1 MINIRVPEGVRKV
14 ADQIKNIFLDSAHLN
29 YSNICSLLV
38 LFLFDLENLSEL
50 GRNSPWTS
58 STSELSRAVQGFKPN
73 RFMRRL
79 QKSILR
85 RYRGKINA
93 DDFCLAVDD
102 TDNPKYGKGIFRA
115 GKWQCSKGKYFGQKI
130 LMIVLVDI
138 KRGIALPLSYEI
150 LAKKGEAGYEL
161 AFDVVTR
168 LLEELFKA
176 GVPKIPLVAD
186 SWFFSADFATKL
198 KKMGVD
204 FIGEMKSNRK
214 VKKTTQGHKN
224 WSSPLELFSG
234 LKKKKFGK
242 KKAVK
247 WYQECLLRIKKLD
260 FKLKVIAVYNNRK
273 ERNPFA
279 YYAST
284 NSEISGAKIFKYYKA
299 RWKIECLFR
308 DLKQW
313 LSFGRLPCR
322 GENAAHLAVC
332 LPLALIVS
340 LRLDSPQ
347 GWGLDKRNSIGK
359 MISIIRENALEKSL
373 EFLVH
378 NKESK
383 LVDDLRAR
391 RDRSRVNKKCVNR
404 TAEEMA
410 A

>member
-1 MINIRVPEGVRKV
+1 MINIRVPQGIRKV
-14 ADQIKNIFLDSAHLN
+14 ADQIKNIFLDSPHFGYN
-29 YSNICSLLV
+29 NICSLLV

-50 GRNSPWTS
+50 GRNSPWAS
-58 STSELSRAVQGFKPN
+58 STSELSRAVQSFEPN

-85 RYRGKINA
+85 RYKGKINA

-115 GKWQCSKGKYFGQKI
+115 GNWKSSKGKYFGQKI

-138 KRGIALPLSYEI
+138 KRGIALPLSYEF
-150 LAKKGEAGYEL
+150 LAKKDDPDYQL
-161 AFDVVTR
+161 AFDVAIR
-168 LLEELFKA
+168 LLQELFEL
-176 GVPKIPLVAD
+176 GIPKIPLVAD

-198 KKMGVD
+198 KNMGID

-214 VKKTTQGHKN
+214 VKKTTQHSEC
-224 WSSPLELFSG
+224 WSSLLKLFAG

-247 WYQECLLRIKKLD
+247 WYQECLLRVKKID
-260 FKLKVIAVYNNRK
+260 FKLRVIAVYNNRK

-284 NSEISGAKIFKYYKA
+284 NSEISGARILKFYKA

-347 GWGLDKRNSIGK
+347 GWGLDKRDSIGK
-359 MISIIRENALEKSL
+359 MISIVRENSLEKSL
-373 EFLVH
+373 DFLVH

>member
-1 MINIRVPEGVRKV
+1 MINIRVPQGIRKV
-14 ADQIKNIFLDSAHLN
+14 ADQIKHLFSDCPHLAYN
-29 YSNICSLLV
+29 NICALLV
-38 LFLFDLENLSEL
+38 LFLFDLENLSQL
-50 GRNSPWTS
+50 ARNSPWTCS
-58 STSELSRAVQGFKPN
+58 ISELSRAVKEFTPN

-85 RYRGKINA
+85 RYNGKINS
-93 DDFCLAVDD
+93 DDFCLAIDD

-115 GKWQCSKGKYFGQKI
+115 GNWKSSKGKYFGQKI

-138 KRGIALPLSYEI
+138 KRGIALPLSYEF
-150 LAKKGEAGYEL
+150 LTKKDEPDYEL
-161 AFDVVTR
+161 AFDVAIR
-168 LLEELFKA
+168 LLQELFES
-176 GVPKIPLVAD
+176 GIPKMPLVAD
-186 SWFFSADFATKL
+186 SWFFSGDFATKL

-204 FIGEMKSNRK
+204 FIGEIKSNRK
-214 VKKTTQGHKN
+214 VKKSTEHPER
-224 WSSPLELFSG
+224 WSSLPELFAN
-234 LKKKKFGK
+234 LKKKKYGK
-242 KKAVK
+242 KKTIK
-247 WYQECLLRIKKLD
+247 WYQERLLRIKKVD
-260 FKLKVIAVYNNRK
+260 FKLRVIAVYNNRK
-273 ERNPFA
+273 EKNPFA

-284 NSEISGAKIFKYYKA
+284 NSEISGTKILKFYKA

-359 MISIIRENALEKSL
+359 MISIIRENSLEKSL
-373 EFLVH
+373 DFLVH
-378 NKESK
+378 NKESD

-391 RDRSRVNKKCVNR
+391 RDKSRVNQKCVNR
-404 TAEEMA
+404 VADKMA